1 MSKQVILV
9 TGASSG
15 FGASAAKAL
24 AKAGHTVYASMR
36 DLAGKNASV
45 GRDYADWGRQESADL
60 RTVELDVQDGRSV
73 EAAVA
78 TIFADAGGLDV
89 IVHNAGHMVYGP
101 LEAFTPEQLMQQY
114 DVNVLGTQRLN
125 RAALPHM
132 RERGRGLLVW
142 IGSTSTRGGTP
153 PYLGP
158 YFAAKAGMDAI
169 AVSYAGELAR
179 WGIETSIVVPG
190 SFTTG
195 TNHFAHAGKP
205 EDQAIATAYA
215 DGPTG
220 SITDQALKG
229 LAALSPPDA
238 DPEEVAR
245 SIVRIVDAPF
255 GKRPFRIHIDPADDG
270 AEAVNAVADRVRREL
285 LNNIGLGDLLKPTV
299 A

>member
-36 DLAGKNASV
+36 DLGGKNASV
-45 GRDYADWGRQESADL
+45 GRDYAAWSEREAADL
-60 RTVELDVQDGRSV
+60 RTVELDVQDEPSV

-78 TIFADAGGLDV
+78 TVLADAGGLDTV
-89 IVHNAGHMVYGP
+89 VHNAGHMVYGP

-142 IGSTSTRGGTP
+142 VGSTSTRGGTP

-179 WGIETSIVVPG
+179 WGIETSIIVPG

-205 EDQAIATAYA
+205 EDEARAKAYE

-220 SITDQALKG
+220 SIADQALTG

-238 DPEEVAR
+238 DPEKVAR
-245 SIVRIVDAPF
+245 QIVRVVDAPF
-255 GKRPFRIHIDPADDG
+255 GTRPFRVHIDPADDG
-270 AEAVNAVADRVRREL
+270 AEVVNAVADRVRREL
-285 LNNIGLGDLLKPTV
+285 LKNIGLGDLLTP
-299 A
+299 ASR

>member
-1 MSKQVILV
+1 MSKQVVLV

-24 AKAGHTVYASMR
+24 ARAGHTVYASMR
-36 DLAGKNASV
+36 DLDGKNASV
-45 GRDYADWGRQESADL
+45 AQEYADWGRRESADL
-60 RTVELDVQDGRSV
+60 RTVDLDVQDEPSV
-73 EAAVA
+73 EAAVG
-78 TIFADAGGLDV
+78 TVLADAGRLDV
-89 IVHNAGHMVYGP
+89 VVHNAGHMVYGP
-101 LEAFTPEQLMQQY
+101 LEAFTPEQLMRQY

-142 IGSTSTRGGTP
+142 IGSTSSSGGTP

-158 YFAAKAGMDAI
+158 YFAAKAGMDSI
-169 AVSYAGELAR
+169 AVCYAGELAR

-195 TNHFAHAGKP
+195 TNHFANAGKP
-205 EDQAIATAYA
+205 EDEARAKAYE

-220 SITDQALKG
+220 SIADQALKG

-245 SIVRIVDAPF
+245 SIVRVVDAPF
-255 GKRPFRIHIDPADDG
+255 GTRPFRVHIDPADDG
-270 AEAVNAVADRVRREL
+270 AEAVDAVADRMRRDL
-285 LNNIGLGDLLKPTV
+285 LRKIGLGDLLTP
-299 A
+299 ASR